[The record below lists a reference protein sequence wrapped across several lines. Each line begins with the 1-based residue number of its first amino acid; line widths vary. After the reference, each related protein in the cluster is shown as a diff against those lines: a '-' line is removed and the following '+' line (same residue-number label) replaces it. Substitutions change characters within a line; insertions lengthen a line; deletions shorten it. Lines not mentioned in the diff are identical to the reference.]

1 MKLLALTAVLFT
13 GLLLLMATGDFPAW
27 GDAVSPANSSSLSHH
42 YIQNV
47 RVETK
52 VPNIVTAVLA
62 DYRGYDTMFETVVIF
77 VAGIAILAI
86 LRNNGDRRGEATIP
100 PMTTP
105 GRPPEGDDL
114 ITVMTARLV
123 TPVLQV
129 FALYVVAHGHL
140 SPGGGFQGG
149 VMLGA
154 SFILIALTH
163 GLPEAL
169 RRLPEN
175 RAILLAGVGIVI
187 YAGTGLLCQFLG
199 GNFLDYH
206 MLTKILPRDAA
217 MARSDAILI
226 VEIGVAFTVSASMFL
241 IYANLSSRG
250 RLQGGL

>member
-1 MKLLALTAVLFT
+1 MKNLALAAVLIT
-13 GLLLLMATGDFPAW
+13 GLLLEMATWDFPAW
-27 GDAVSPANSSSLSHH
+27 GDPVSPANSSPLSHH

-52 VPNIVTAVLA
+52 VPNMVTAVLA
-62 DYRGYDTMFETVVIF
+62 DYRGYDTMFEAVVIF
-77 VAGIAILAI
+77 VAGIAILAV
-86 LRNNGDRRGEATIP
+86 LRNKNEEAVEASIP
-100 PMTTP
+100 PLTQP

-114 ITVMTARLV
+114 ITVMTARLAI
-123 TPVLQV
+123 PVIQL
-129 FALYVVAHGHL
+129 FALYVVAHGHH

-154 SFILIALTH
+154 SFILIALTY

-169 RRLPEN
+169 RRFPES
-175 RAILLAGVGIVI
+175 RAVLFAGVGILI
-187 YAGTGLLCQFLG
+187 YAGTGLACQLLG

-206 MLTKILPRDAA
+206 VLSKVLPRDEA
-217 MARSDAILI
+217 MARSDAMLV
-226 VEIGVAFTVSASMFL
+226 VEIGVAFTVSAIMFL